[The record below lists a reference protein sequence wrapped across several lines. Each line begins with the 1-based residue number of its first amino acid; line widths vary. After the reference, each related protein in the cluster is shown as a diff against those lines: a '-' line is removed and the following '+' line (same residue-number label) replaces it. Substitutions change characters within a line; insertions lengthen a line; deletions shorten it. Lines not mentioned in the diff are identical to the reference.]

1 MQQLDYNRK
10 PLALILLTALTSL
23 HGLYLANRGKS
34 DDVFADHLESQGS
47 IAKLSGDATRHL
59 AVMGNYVLNSVIRG
73 ERTVACQF
81 GACFKVCL
89 SGAFQ
94 LYGRRAHMSMAS
106 FPR

>member
-1 MQQLDYNRK
+1 MVC
-10 PLALILLTALTSL
+10 
-23 HGLYLANRGKS
+23 GLYLANREKS

-73 ERTVACQF
+73 ERTWACQF

-94 LYGRRAHMSMAS
+94 LYGRCQRAAS
-106 FPR
+106 THVDGEFSPMRE